1 MSHPVLPS
9 VQGFVP
15 WVGVQVWQTGISRL
29 GALSSRAVSEMASW
43 PVNMIS
49 DSACGT
55 ENSSRRQRAL
65 RPGVEEDL
73 L

>member
-1 MSHPVLPS
+1 MLPS

-15 WVGVQVWQTGISRL
+15 WVGEQVWQTGIRHL
-29 GALSSRAVSEMASW
+29 DALSSRAISEMASW

-49 DSACGT
+49 GSACGT
-55 ENSSRRQRAL
+55 ENSSRRQRGL

>member
-1 MSHPVLPS
+1 M
-9 VQGFVP
+9 
-15 WVGVQVWQTGISRL
+15 WQTGIRHL
-29 GALSSRAVSEMASW
+29 DALSSRAISEMASW

-49 DSACGT
+49 GSACGT
-55 ENSSRRQRAL
+55 ENSSRRQRGL

>member
-1 MSHPVLPS
+1 M
-9 VQGFVP
+9 
-15 WVGVQVWQTGISRL
+15 WQTGISRL

-55 ENSSRRQRAL
+55 ENSSRRQKAL